1 MQRREFIAFLGG
13 MAVTATRGALA
24 QTPKIYRLGTLT
36 VGPPI
41 PATAGT
47 GAILINSLAK
57 RGYTLGQNLAYEALR
72 QIKRVVKFWREYS
85 VVISADD

>member
-13 MAVTATRGALA
+13 MAVTATRSALA
-24 QTPKIYRLGTLT
+24 QTSKIYRLGTLT

-47 GAILINSLAK
+47 ERFS
-57 RGYTLGQNLAYEALR
+57 
-72 QIKRVVKFWREYS
+72 S
-85 VVISADD
+85 PD

>member
-24 QTPKIYRLGTLT
+24 QAPKIYRLGTLT

-57 RGYTLGQNLAYEALR
+57 RGYTL
-72 QIKRVVKFWREYS
+72 
-85 VVISADD
+85 

>member
-57 RGYTLGQNLAYEALR
+57 RGYTLGKTWPTR
-72 QIKRVVKFWREYS
+72 RVAQRARWARC
-85 VVISADD
+85 II